1 MNDLVPVVQ
10 RVGNIVLWINHYPQG
25 FGFTYPMD
33 RATRQAPVQRLDVVY
48 PADKSLTK
56 LDNNC
61 FQNLLGF
68 PVDSAV
74 GPTGAWSSSLGI
86 AHFWRNVLRV
96 VLPLSCIL
104 A

>member
-25 FGFTYPMD
+25 FGFTYPVD
-33 RATRQAPVQRLDVVY
+33 RATRQAPPVQRSDDVY

-56 LDNNC
+56 LDNY